1 MRYLFDTNILLRYIR
16 NTEDVEMQTFDQKYN
31 PLSPEHTPIVC
42 VVSLGELKSLGK
54 RNGWGK
60 KRMEAAE
67 KFLKLFVIVD
77 IHATE
82 VLERYAEIDA
92 FSQNK
97 LSEKPLAV
105 SARNM
110 GKNDLWIA
118 AVASVL
124 GAKLLTND
132 RDFDH
137 LDGVYL
143 EVLKP
148 NS

>member
-16 NTEDVEMQTFDQKYN
+16 NAEDVKMRAFDQKYN
-31 PLSPEHTPIVC
+31 PLGLQHTPIVC

-60 KRMEAAE
+60 KRIEAVE

-77 IHATE
+77 IYAAE

-124 GAKLLTND
+124 DAKLLTND

-137 LDGVYL
+137 LNGVYL

-148 NS
+148 DS